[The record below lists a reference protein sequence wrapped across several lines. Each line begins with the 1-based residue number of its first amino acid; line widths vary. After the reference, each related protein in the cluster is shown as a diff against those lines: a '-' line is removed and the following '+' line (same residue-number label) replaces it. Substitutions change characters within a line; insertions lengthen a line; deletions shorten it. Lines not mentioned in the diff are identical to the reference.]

1 MSLWSLALPRQ
12 KNGVPVAVRVGVL
25 AAIAVVAVIALS
37 LTHFLGD
44 ARNNAAVDRMQDN
57 RRLETLAGQLAN
69 ETLQMRRREKDFLIR
84 RNQEEADRYEAAVKQ
99 ALSII
104 PRMSELAAARPV
116 ATQIG
121 LAQAGVTAH
130 RDQFRRIVEAYR
142 TMGFDEK
149 SGLQG
154 ELRTAV
160 HAVETRL
167 KAANLDAL
175 TVRMLMMRRHEK
187 DLMLRGDLKYVGEV
201 DARRAEFDGLM
212 QQTELDT
219 GARAEISGLL
229 DAYVSGFKA
238 YAANQAR
245 IAEEVEALSRIYAD
259 LTPHVETIVSKA
271 VDGLEAAEADLDRT
285 RGTVATVFV
294 IAASAMLLAA
304 LALAYL
310 IGRGITRPVLGITG
324 AMRALADGD
333 TSVSVPDAAAHREIG
348 AMARAVEVFRANAI
362 RTRELEAEQAEQAE
376 RSEAEKRAM
385 MARLAEEFDGSV
397 GRIVQ
402 AISQASHQLDHASQ
416 VMASASQDVDARS
429 ASVAAASE
437 QTASNVHTVAAA
449 TEEMSASIEE
459 ISAQVLR
466 ASNATQQ
473 ASDNIVQ
480 TTDQMTALSGVA
492 DRIGEVVSMIS
503 DIAAQTNLLALN
515 ATIESA
521 RAGEA
526 GRGFA
531 VVAGE
536 VKALASETSKATDG
550 IARLVGEIQTETR
563 TAVSAI
569 DGIGKIISE
578 LNGTTAAI
586 AAAMEEQGATTREVS
601 RNVVEAAEG
610 SRSVSQSIAGVST
623 ASRESRS
630 AADTVTEAAQGL
642 SSQSAAMREEVERFL
657 AHIRAA

>member
-1 MSLWSLALPRQ
+1 MSLVLLRP
-12 KNGVPVAVRVGVL
+12 KNGIPVAVRVGVL
-25 AAIAVVAVIALS
+25 AAIAVVAVIVLS

-44 ARNNAAVDRMQDN
+44 ARNNAAVDRMLDN
-57 RRLETLAGQLAN
+57 RRLETFAGQLAN

-84 RNQEEADRYEAAVKQ
+84 RNQEEADRYEAAVES

-104 PRMSELAAARPV
+104 PRMSELAAAKPV
-116 ATQIG
+116 AMQIG
-121 LAQAGVTAH
+121 LAQAGIAAH

-154 ELRTAV
+154 ELRAAV
-160 HAVETRL
+160 HAVEARL
-167 KAANLDAL
+167 KVASLDAL

-201 DARRAEFDGLM
+201 DARRAEFGGLL
-212 QQTELDT
+212 QQADLDT

-229 DAYVSGFKA
+229 DTYVSGFKA
-238 YAANQAR
+238 YAANHAR
-245 IAEEVEALSRIYAD
+245 IAEEVDALSRIYAD
-259 LTPHVETIVSKA
+259 LTPHVEAIVSTA

-285 RGTVATVFV
+285 RETVATVFV
-294 IAASAMLLAA
+294 ITASAMLLAA
-304 LALAYL
+304 LALAYV

-333 TSVSVPDAAAHREIG
+333 TSVSVPAAAAHREIG

-362 RTRELEAEQAEQAE
+362 RTRELEAEQAKQAQ
-376 RSEAEKRAM
+376 RAEAEKRAM

-397 GRIVQ
+397 GRIVH
-402 AISQASHQLDHASQ
+402 AISQASQELDRASQ
-416 VMASASQDVDARS
+416 VMACASQDVDARS

-437 QTASNVHTVAAA
+437 QTAANVHTVAAA

-466 ASNATQQ
+466 ASGSTQQ

-492 DRIGEVVSMIS
+492 DRIGQVVSMIS

-526 GRGFA
+526 GKGFA

-550 IARLVGEIQTETR
+550 IAKLVAEIQSETR

-586 AAAMEEQGATTREVS
+586 AAAMEEQGATTRDVS
-601 RNVVEAAEG
+601 RNVLEAAEG
-610 SRSVSQSIAGVST
+610 SRSVSQGIVGVST
-623 ASRESRS
+623 ASRESQG
-630 AADTVTEAAQGL
+630 AVQTVTVAAQGL